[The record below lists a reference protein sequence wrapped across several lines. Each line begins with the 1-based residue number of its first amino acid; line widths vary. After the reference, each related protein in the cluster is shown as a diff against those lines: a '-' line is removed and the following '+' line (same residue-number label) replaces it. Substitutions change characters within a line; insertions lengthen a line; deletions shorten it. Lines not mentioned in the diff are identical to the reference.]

1 MKNSTT
7 MHDFFKRKNSNSSK
21 VNMKL
26 PTTNVTIP
34 ILKNVDIP
42 ILENM
47 HFPILENVNSPIS
60 QTQFEILDA
69 YLNFFFFFLSSA
81 AQLEILGPSLLT
93 TIHYH
98 HLKQPKQHQ
107 HCSILMEAASVFSLS
122 CWNGGVKVKFSWI
135 HFLVVLVMV

>member
-21 VNMKL
+21 VNVRL
-26 PTTNVTIP
+26 PITNVTIP

-47 HFPILENVNSPIS
+47 HFPILENVNNPIS

-69 YLNFFFFFLSSA
+69 YLNFFFPYLRP
-81 AQLEILGPSLLT
+81 PSLKSWVRPCSQLPIIT
-93 TIHYH
+93 T
-98 HLKQPKQHQ
+98 
-107 HCSILMEAASVFSLS
+107 
-122 CWNGGVKVKFSWI
+122 
-135 HFLVVLVMV
+135 